1 MISLHGLIL
10 FDIAAVMA
18 MLVVAYLSKSM
29 GEALKIPPYF
39 RVLHFTSLLIAVA
52 AIIDAVPKNRLFP
65 YSETVSMV
73 VRCLAGI
80 IALPV
85 CLRYWKW
92 LISEY
97 FKN

>member
-1 MISLHGLIL
+1 MISLHYLIL

-18 MLVVAYLSKSM
+18 LMVIAYLSKSM
-29 GEALKIPPYF
+29 GDALKIPPFY
-39 RVLHFTSLLIAVA
+39 RVFHLTSIIIALA
-52 AIIDAVPKNRLFP
+52 AIMDSIPKNALFP
-65 YSETVSMV
+65 YSETISMAL
-73 VRCLAGI
+73 RCLAGI
-80 IALPV
+80 LALPV